1 MNKDTKGSVRSIK
14 GQVVGVEFHGEKPDI
29 NDILTLEED
38 TNFKMEVYSSSGAGT
53 FFCLALNGSPKL
65 FRGASV
71 VNTKTP
77 ILFPV
82 GPELIGRALDVF
94 GKPLDNLGDITT
106 KESAPIHK
114 RGELN
119 DDEIVSNREVLETG
133 IKVID
138 FFVPLLKG
146 GKMGLFGGAGVGKTI
161 LLNELLHNIVS
172 VSKNNAISVFAGVG
186 ERAREG
192 LDLYQTLKESGTL
205 PSSSMIFGQM
215 GENATV
221 RFLTAFSAVTLAE
234 YYRDSLKK
242 NVLFFIDNVFRLAQA
257 GNELATLTKTLPSED
272 GYQATLEAEM
282 AAFHERLIP
291 NKNATITSIEAIYV
305 PADDI
310 LDHGVQSIFP
320 YLDSTV
326 VLSRNIYQEG
336 ILPAVD
342 ILASDSSGLNPN
354 LIGVEHQKTAVQA
367 KSILKKAQALERIV
381 SLVGESEL
389 SPEDQILYKRAKKIK
404 NFMTQS
410 FFSAQRQKG
419 AEGNFVSVKTTVAD
433 VRAIIDG
440 KYDAIDPEK
449 FLFIGSATEIK
460 TS

>member
-14 GQVVGVEFHGEKPDI
+14 GQIVGVEFHGEKPDI

-38 TNFKMEVYSSSGAGT
+38 QNFKMEVYSSSGSGS
-53 FFCLALNGSPKL
+53 FFCLAINTSEKL
-65 FRGASV
+65 YRGASV
-71 VNTKTP
+71 INTKNP
-77 ILFPV
+77 IMFPV
-82 GPELIGRALDVF
+82 GPELVGRALNIF
-94 GKPLDNLGDITT
+94 GGPLDNMGEIVT
-106 KESAPIHK
+106 KESSPIHK
-114 RGELN
+114 KISLK
-119 DDEIVSNREVLETG
+119 DDEIASKREVLETG

-172 VSKNNAISVFAGVG
+172 VSKNNALSVFAGVG

-205 PSSSMIFGQM
+205 SSSSMIFGQM

-234 YYRDSLKK
+234 YYRDVMKK

-257 GNELATLTKTLPSED
+257 GNELSTLTKSLPSED

-282 AAFHERLIP
+282 AAFHERLLP
-291 NKNATITSIEAIYV
+291 SLNATITSIEAIYV

-310 LDHGVQSIFP
+310 LDHGVQAIFP

-326 VLSRNIYQEG
+326 VLSRSIYQEG

-342 ILASDSSGLNPN
+342 VLASDSSGLNPN
-354 LIGVEHQKTAVQA
+354 LIGEEHQKTAVTA
-367 KSILKKAQALERIV
+367 KSILKKAQSLERIV

-389 SPEDQILYKRAKKIK
+389 SPEDQILYTRAKKIK
-404 NFMTQS
+404 NFMTQR
-410 FFSAQRQKG
+410 FFSAQSQKG
-419 AEGNFVSVKTTVAD
+419 GKGDFVPVKTTVTD

-440 KYDAIDPEK
+440 KFDAIPADK
-449 FLFIGSATEIK
+449 FLFVGSATEIK
-460 TS
+460 T

>member
-1 MNKDTKGSVRSIK
+1 MKKDTKGTVRSIK
-14 GQVVGVEFHGEKPDI
+14 GQIIGVEFHGEKPDI
-29 NDILTLEED
+29 NDILTLEQD
-38 TNFKMEVYSSSGAGT
+38 SDYKMEVYSSSGAGS
-53 FFCLALNGSPKL
+53 FFCLALNTSPKL
-65 FRGASV
+65 HRGAAV
-71 VNTKTP
+71 INTKNP
-77 ILFPV
+77 IMFPV
-82 GPELIGRALDVF
+82 GPGLVGRALNVF
-94 GKPLDNLGDITT
+94 GEPLDNLGEV
-106 KESAPIHK
+106 KAEEKLPIHK
-114 RGELN
+114 RSEL
-119 DDEIVSNREVLETG
+119 DDTQIDSKRQVLETG

-172 VSKNNAISVFAGVG
+172 VSKNNALSVFAGVG

-192 LDLYQTLKESGTL
+192 LDLYKTLKDSGTL
-205 PSSSMIFGQM
+205 TSSSMIFGQM

-234 YYRDSLKK
+234 YYRDTMKK

-257 GNELATLTKTLPSED
+257 GNELSTLTKTLPSED

-282 AAFHERLIP
+282 ASFHERLIP
-291 NKNATITSIEAIYV
+291 TITANITSIEAIYV

-310 LDHGVQSIFP
+310 LDHGVQAIFP
-320 YLDSTV
+320 YLDSTI

-342 ILASDSSGLNPN
+342 VLSSDSSGLNPN
-354 LIGVEHQKTAVQA
+354 LIGEEHQKTAVAA
-367 KSILKKAQALERIV
+367 KTILKKAQSLDRIV

-389 SPEDQILYKRAKKIK
+389 SPEDQILYKRAKKVK
-404 NFMTQS
+404 NFMTQK
-410 FFSAQRQKG
+410 FFSAQSQKG
-419 AEGNFVSVKTTVAD
+419 AKGDFVPVKTTVTD

-440 KYDAIDPEK
+440 KFDAIPPEK
-449 FLFIGSATEIK
+449 FLFIGSTSEIK
-460 TS
+460 